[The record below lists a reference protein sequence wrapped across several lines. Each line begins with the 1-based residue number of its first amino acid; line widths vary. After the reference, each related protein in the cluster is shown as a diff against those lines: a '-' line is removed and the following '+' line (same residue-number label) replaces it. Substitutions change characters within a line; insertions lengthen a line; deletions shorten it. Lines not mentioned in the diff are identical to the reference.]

1 MKTKQMSIVLCIGR
15 YGGIERYADL
25 VNKLNEGWVVNRVD
39 YIYNSAGHPT
49 RTIYILEKEFTDN
62 GEQKR

>member
-39 YIYNSAGHPT
+39 YIYDSAGHPT
-49 RTIYILEKEFTDN
+49 RAIYILEKEFTDN
-62 GEQKR
+62 GEQNR

>member
-1 MKTKQMSIVLCIGR
+1 MKTKQIALVLCIGR
-15 YGGIERYADL
+15 YGGVEGYADL

-39 YIYNSAGHPT
+39 YIYNSAGQPT

-62 GEQKR
+62 GEQNR

>member
-1 MKTKQMSIVLCIGR
+1 MKTKQMPIVLCIGR
-15 YGGIERYADL
+15 CGGIERYADL

-49 RTIYILEKEFTDN
+49 HTIYILEKEFTDN
-62 GEQKR
+62 GEQNS